1 MSDEARDAY
10 LQWLDKCAK
19 EQETDY
25 ETWLEG
31 RVAQL
36 EAENAALSE
45 LLSPLVD
52 VELERDTLKSALDVA
67 MSENQRLTKHVED
80 YEEEVFYED
89 KEGRGV
95 RYKDWC
101 QQLQND
107 NALLEAELAKYKG
120 EWEKE
125 EYRCPQCGL
134 GNPRV
139 AQLKAK
145 IALLSKNYSALCT
158 KCGYMR
164 PATEIEKENA
174 ILEAKLTAIECAGCG
189 KTMLECE
196 CDEVE

>member
-1 MSDEARDAY
+1 MSDEARDAH
-10 LQWLDKCAK
+10 LQWLDACA
-19 EQETDY
+19 EETDY

-31 RVAQL
+31 RVAR
-36 EAENAALSE
+36 AEGMLSI
-45 LLSPLVD
+45 
-52 VELERDTLKSALDVA
+52 A
-67 MSENQRLTKHVED
+67 MSENQRLTKIVED

-189 KTMLECE
+189 KTMLECA